1 MTASNTVEIA
11 DILSSAICR
20 IKHLLFRI
28 KKLRIVWL
36 KAAAICWMGWQ
47 FQTWARPLT
56 VNELDN
62 ILLQSQGFKNYLFW
76 QSWSIIYGLYWFLVV
91 NTVTAAHVVLD
102 HEPIRAR
109 IEYKL
114 SGFELTGWWFKP
126 PTPSF
131 SDHSIVTPQPLI
143 SCCVADSPV
152 NFSQFEPCKLCR
164 LAHWMER
171 PDDVHPG
178 ASSASHNDS
187 RSHLW
192 SASNGDLVVPST
204 RLNTGERAFS
214 VAAPQAWHRLQAEQ
228 KTMVDTARF

>member
-1 MTASNTVEIA
+1 MMVSNTVEIA

-36 KAAAICWMGWQ
+36 KADAICWMGWQ

-76 QSWSIIYGLYWFLVV
+76 QSWSIIYGLYWLLVV
-91 NTVTAAHVVLD
+91 NTVTAAHVLLD

-143 SCCVADSPV
+143 SSCVADSPV
-152 NFSQFEPCKLCR
+152 NFAQFEPCKLCR
-164 LAHWMER
+164 LAHL
-171 PDDVHPG
+171 
-178 ASSASHNDS
+178 A
-187 RSHLW
+187 L
-192 SASNGDLVVPST
+192 NG
-204 RLNTGERAFS
+204 
-214 VAAPQAWHRLQAEQ
+214 
-228 KTMVDTARF
+228 TARRCTPGSFFSQSQWFSKPTLIGLKRWPCCSVNKVEHWRTSVFCRGSTGLESS